1 MEKVHFLGQAKPVE
15 NWKFMIN
22 HPFMKHTV
30 SSLNSVA
37 CIHCPVQLSI
47 HQIGQIQCSIVG
59 FHNNFLTLSMKKL
72 KQLFAFLCVR
82 IIIIIIYLSLIT
94 KIYAQGF
101 VWWLLLA
108 IFIASIV
115 IEKKYFVGILLVVFA
130 FFIEFF
136 SSKLL
141 FNGKDVITAQLFYAS
156 TVLLSFLIV
165 YYPSVVRKTKING

>member
-1 MEKVHFLGQAKPVE
+1 
-15 NWKFMIN
+15 
-22 HPFMKHTV
+22 
-30 SSLNSVA
+30 
-37 CIHCPVQLSI
+37 
-47 HQIGQIQCSIVG
+47 
-59 FHNNFLTLSMKKL
+59 MKKL

-108 IFIASIV
+108 IFMAITSGWIIFIASIV

-141 FNGKDVITAQLFYAS
+141 FNGKYVITAQLFYAS